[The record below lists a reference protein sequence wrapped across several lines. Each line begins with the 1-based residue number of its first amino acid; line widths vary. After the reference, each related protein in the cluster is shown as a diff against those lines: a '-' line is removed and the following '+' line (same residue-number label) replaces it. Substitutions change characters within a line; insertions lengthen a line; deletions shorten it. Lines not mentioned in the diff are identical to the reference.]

1 MVGFLLTD
9 EVELDQEAA
18 AKVLDDDGRAFLA
31 EAAKRLEEIEP
42 WTAAGIEET
51 LRGLQTERGLK
62 PKTAFQPVRLA
73 ITGRLVSPPLFE
85 SMELLGKPR
94 SLSRLDR
101 AAAPA
106 WLSDPPTGR

>member
-1 MVGFLLTD
+1 MVGFLLSD
-9 EVELDQEAA
+9 EVELDPAAA
-18 AKVLDDDGRAFLA
+18 AKVLTDDGRAFLA
-31 EAAKRLEEIEP
+31 EAARLDKVEP

-94 SLSRLDR
+94 SLARLDR
-101 AAAPA
+101 AAALP
-106 WLSDPPTGR
+106 G